1 LGALSA
7 RYSVAHEKII
17 RAGFT
22 DRQIQ
27 DAVLGELEPH
37 LDGIPWAEL
46 PKSRRKR
53 EWIRLCLLVVKRL
66 DRLLV
71 ELKEQRRAHG
81 PLFHSSDTAGSLL
94 DHVPAPTE
102 RKADSH
108 MDKLRE
114 MKKNGKSRAD
124 RLSMRARLDHI
135 VPSVECKGDNSV
147 IDLEA
152 KKGTRSNPARR
163 VSMQATKVAE
173 FPSASMAA
181 PHKRRYP
188 GDHSEIAKK
197 RPVSRPPHWQPL
209 VRKRTPQQVPKTL
222 GAGNRPFHPLYMRSN
237 DDVDREHAAKVTERT
252 QQHINRQELR
262 SKQRMRLF
270 SMREAWLRQS
280 QEKASIGDDL
290 WQNSQED
297 QHSAPRKDDMWA
309 WPRLAQRQ
317 RDLLADEVE
326 AFVRGRQ

>member
-1 LGALSA
+1 
-7 RYSVAHEKII
+7 
-17 RAGFT
+17 
-22 DRQIQ
+22 
-27 DAVLGELEPH
+27 LGELEPH
-37 LDGIPWAEL
+37 LESIPWAEL

-53 EWIRLCLLVVKRL
+53 EWLRLCLFVVRRL

-71 ELKEQRRAHG
+71 ELKGQRRAHE
-81 PLFHSSDTAGSLL
+81 PLLPHSDPGGSHL

-102 RKADSH
+102 RKADSY

-114 MKKNGKSRAD
+114 TRRNGKSRAR

-135 VPSVECKGDNSV
+135 APSVECKGDNSV
-147 IDLEA
+147 IDMEA
-152 KKGTRSNPARR
+152 SKRTRRNPARR
-163 VSMQATKVAE
+163 VSMQASETADS
-173 FPSASMAA
+173 PSASMAD
-181 PHKRRYP
+181 PRQRRYP
-188 GDHSEIAKK
+188 GDHGEFAKK
-197 RPVSRPPHWQPL
+197 RPSSRPLHQQPL
-209 VRKRTPQQVPKTL
+209 ARKTTSQQVHKIL

-270 SMREAWLRQS
+270 SKREAWLRQS
-280 QEKASIGDDL
+280 QEKSSIGDVL

-297 QHSAPRKDDMWA
+297 QHSAPRKDDLWA